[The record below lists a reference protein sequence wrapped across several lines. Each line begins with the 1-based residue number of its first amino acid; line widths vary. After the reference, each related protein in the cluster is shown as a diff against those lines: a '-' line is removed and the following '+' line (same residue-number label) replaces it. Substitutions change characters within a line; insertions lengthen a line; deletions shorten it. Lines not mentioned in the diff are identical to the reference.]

1 MNLIAPVRPLI
12 PRMLILSLAFLM
24 FSIPTAPTRAAG
36 PAAIT
41 FWHGLTGPDGKYL
54 TAMADQFNKEQSDIH
69 VTASVYPWDVFFD
82 KWVAA
87 AAAGNPPDVVTYHI
101 NEMPQYQEKGILV
114 PLDDLVKRAGI
125 DMSAFPEVARQA
137 AHRHDKLWGVP
148 LDIHPIA
155 LYYNVSLV
163 TAAGLDPNKP
173 PTNREEF
180 LSWAKKLTKPDGSQY
195 GVAMPGTNVDA
206 FRVWWGWVYQNGG
219 KFISADGKTA
229 EMNDPKT
236 AEALQ
241 FAADLIYKYKVAPQ
255 GESDPDADFKSQK
268 VAMEFQ
274 GPWWITGYQDAG
286 LNFRTAPQP
295 VIFGRPGVWASD
307 HFFSLSQTR
316 DANRQLATIKFVKW
330 LEDHALLWSQAGQV
344 PANDKVRA
352 SQAYKSSKLFP
363 FLKGYEAEIPYA
375 HLTPSID
382 QSTEIFA
389 ENVQTPLVV
398 NYQAV
403 LLNKKSAT
411 QALKEMQQGIQSV
424 LNRP

>member
-163 TAAGLDPNKP
+163 T
-173 PTNREEF
+173 
-180 LSWAKKLTKPDGSQY
+180 
-195 GVAMPGTNVDA
+195 
-206 FRVWWGWVYQNGG
+206 
-219 KFISADGKTA
+219 
-229 EMNDPKT
+229 
-236 AEALQ
+236 
-241 FAADLIYKYKVAPQ
+241 
-255 GESDPDADFKSQK
+255 
-268 VAMEFQ
+268 
-274 GPWWITGYQDAG
+274 
-286 LNFRTAPQP
+286 
-295 VIFGRPGVWASD
+295 
-307 HFFSLSQTR
+307 
-316 DANRQLATIKFVKW
+316 
-330 LEDHALLWSQAGQV
+330 
-344 PANDKVRA
+344 
-352 SQAYKSSKLFP
+352 
-363 FLKGYEAEIPYA
+363 
-375 HLTPSID
+375 
-382 QSTEIFA
+382 
-389 ENVQTPLVV
+389 
-398 NYQAV
+398 
-403 LLNKKSAT
+403 
-411 QALKEMQQGIQSV
+411 
-424 LNRP
+424 

>member
-1 MNLIAPVRPLI
+1 MKLFVRVRPLA
-12 PRMLILSLAFLM
+12 LWVVILSLSVLVFG
-24 FSIPTAPTRAAG
+24 IPTSPSKAAG
-36 PAAIT
+36 PVAIT
-41 FWHGLTGPDGKYL
+41 YWHGLTGPDGKFL
-54 TAMADQFNKEQSDIH
+54 TAMADQFNKEQTAIR

-114 PLDDLVKRAGI
+114 PLDDLVKQAGI
-125 DMSAFPEVARQA
+125 DMGAFPKVAREA
-137 AHRHDKLWGVP
+137 AYRHNQLWGVP
-148 LDIHPIA
+148 LDIHPVA
-155 LYYNVSLV
+155 LYYNVALV
-163 TAAGLDPNKP
+163 RAAGLDPNKP
-173 PTNREEF
+173 PTNRDQF
-180 LSWAKKLTKPDGSQY
+180 LTWARKLTKADGSQY
-195 GVAMPGTNVDA
+195 GVAMPGTNVDT
-206 FRVWWGWVYQNGG
+206 FRVWWGWIFQNGG

-229 EMNDPKT
+229 EMDDPKT

-241 FAADLIYKYKVAPQ
+241 FAADLVYKYKVAPP

-268 VAMEFQ
+268 VGMEFQ

-286 LNFRTAPQP
+286 LNFRTAAQP
-295 VIFGRPGVWASD
+295 AIFAQPGVWASD
-307 HFFSLSQTR
+307 HFFSLSQTK
-316 DANRQLATIKFVKW
+316 DAQRQLATIKFVKW

-352 SQAYKSSKLFP
+352 SQEYKSSKLFP
-363 FLKGYEAEIPYA
+363 FLNGFQAEIPYA
-375 HLTPSID
+375 HLTPSIV

-403 LLNKKSAT
+403 MLNKKSAS
-411 QALKEMQQGIQSV
+411 QALKDMQQGIQSV